1 MDSEKTVQQQQ
12 ELLGAYQQ
20 ASRRWQARTQSEI
33 ALWVDLGSKLA
44 KTRSVPEA
52 FEAYGKCVSQQMQM
66 TAEDAQHLLNDWQ
79 HITQSLMTN
88 GWWPKG
94 PA

>member
-1 MDSEKTVQQQQ
+1 MDSEETVQHQQ
-12 ELLGAYQQ
+12 ELLEAYQQ
-20 ASRRWQARTQSEI
+20 ASRRWQARIQSEM
-33 ALWVDLGSKLA
+33 ALWADLGSKLA